1 MPERP
6 SVIRPSSSV
15 IRHRGRK
22 IAPRPANDSGRRA
35 RRMGVGTM
43 NRRWLSWSKPAAV
56 RPEDYVGDD
65 EPRNERIV
73 REGFAAKA
81 RRHLNRLPLAQ
92 ETVALYFCLLDPKTP
107 LWVKGTAAAALAYF
121 ILPLDAI
128 PDILPIA
135 GFSDDAGVLAA
146 ALTAVSAHISD
157 EHRARAKAWIAGE
170 GSPSATS

>member
-1 MPERP
+1 MTP
-6 SVIRPSSSV
+6 
-15 IRHRGRK
+15 RGK
-22 IAPRPANDSGRRA
+22 AAGEGGD
-35 RRMGVGTM
+35 VM
-43 NRRWLSWSKPAAV
+43 NSRWLPWPGPAKV

-65 EPRNERIV
+65 EARNEKFV

-107 LWVKGTAAAALAYF
+107 VWVKGIAAAALAYF

-128 PDILPIA
+128 PDLLPIA